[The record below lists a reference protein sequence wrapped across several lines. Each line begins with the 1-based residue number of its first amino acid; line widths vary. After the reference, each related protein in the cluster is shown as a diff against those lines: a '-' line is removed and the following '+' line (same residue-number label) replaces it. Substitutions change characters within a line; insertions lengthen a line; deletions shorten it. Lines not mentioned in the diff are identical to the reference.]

1 MRKASTHSGSK
12 DANQARKLAE
22 RGVSDVH
29 PEGVLLDDE
38 VFFQAVEHSPVAI
51 SITDLKANMLYV
63 NRAFTQITGYSEEEV
78 LGQNESILSNHTTP
92 RLVYQ
97 ALWGRLAQQKPW
109 SGMLLNR
116 RRDGRLYLAELTVAP
131 VIDETGKTVHF
142 LGMHRD
148 GSDLHQLEQ
157 RLQNQKQMLEST
169 LNAMPSAVIVLD
181 DDGKVITTNPGFTQL
196 ARNLLPD
203 EPLMA
208 TAELFI
214 KKLGSSYTQLLETG
228 RAFSDKETTVDTASG
243 RPICYSCFGT
253 RINVR
258 DEEADGFF
266 EQPEKHATLLM
277 ISDISELRRRQEEVR
292 LNALRALMA
301 EEDLVVGMKETV
313 NGAIHQLQGPV
324 NLMDTA
330 VSMLR
335 RRGDHRDSALL
346 QALEDGLKSGR
357 DALDTLVRTL
367 PKEPEEERRAVNVNE
382 LLRDNLALHTHELL
396 ANGITVNWEPSM
408 QLPALVGREQKLRS
422 MFRHLLENAIEAM
435 AQRGV
440 KERELTIRTSAAD
453 SRVLCE
459 ISDTGPGIPSDMQ
472 VRVFEPFFTTKNK
485 AGSSRGMGLTIAQ
498 DVVSDHSGTIQFDH
512 KKAGKGCC
520 ILIQLPLTSR
530 F

>member
-1 MRKASTHSGSK
+1 MRKVRSNTGNHDASS
-12 DANQARKLAE
+12 ARKVAE
-22 RGVSDVH
+22 KGVSDVH
-29 PEGVLLDDE
+29 PEGVFLGDE

-51 SITDLKANMLYV
+51 SITDLKANILYV

-78 LGQNESILSNHTTP
+78 LGENESILSNHTTP

-131 VIDETGKTVHF
+131 VIDEQGKTIHF

-169 LNAMPSAVIVLD
+169 LNAMPAAVIVLD
-181 DDGKVITTNPGFTQL
+181 DDGNIVTSNPGFNQL

-214 KKLGSSYTQLLETG
+214 KKLGSHYRQLNETG
-228 RAFSDKETTVDTASG
+228 RSFSDKETTIDTASG

-258 DEEADGFF
+258 DEKADGFF

-301 EEDLVVGMKETV
+301 EEDLVQGMKETV

-335 RRGDHRDSALL
+335 RRGEQRDSALL
-346 QALEDGLKSGR
+346 SALEDGLKSGR
-357 DALDTLVRTL
+357 EALDNLIRSL

-382 LLRDNLALHTHELL
+382 ILRDVLALNTHELL
-396 ANGITVNWEPSM
+396 ASGVTVNWEPSM
-408 QLPALVGREQKLRS
+408 QLPALIGREQKLRS

-440 KERELTIRTSAAD
+440 KERELTIRTAAREHRID
-453 SRVLCE
+453 IE
-459 ISDTGPGIPSDMQ
+459 ISDTGPGIPAEMQ
-472 VRVFEPFFTTKNK
+472 VRVFEPFFTTKNTS
-485 AGSSRGMGLTIAQ
+485 GSSRGMGLTIVQ
-498 DVVSDHSGTIQFDH
+498 DVVTDHSGTIQFDN
-512 KKAGKGCC
+512 KKAGKGCSV
-520 ILIQLPLTSR
+520 LIQLPLTSR